1 MAKKNKQDYSNIRS
15 THTVLCPDG
24 KYRWVYD
31 VAMLKNPSILFD
43 VYWVIAISFGLVWLF
58 VLLIGACSGNAD
70 LQSIWGITKTFLL
83 LMVVFFVIGYV
94 AYFFVAWYYGW
105 KYPMLFIMDEHEVVH
120 KQLPGTE
127 GKARAIGRLTA
138 LAGAAGGKPGVVGLG
153 ILAANRTSMSTSF
166 DSVRRLVPQ
175 RRMNLIKVNGL
186 LSRNRVFVVDED
198 FDFVYDFLCRHCPQA
213 RKG

>member
-1 MAKKNKQDYSNIRS
+1 MNTAANPINIRS
-15 THTVLCPDG
+15 THPVQCPDG

-94 AYFFVAWYYGW
+94 AYFFVAWHYGW

-127 GKARAIGRLTA
+127 GKAQAIGRLTA
-138 LAGAAGGKPGVVGLG
+138 LAGAAGGKPGMVGLG

-166 DSVRRLVPQ
+166 DSVRRLVPR

-186 LSRNRVFVVDED
+186 LSRNRVFVADED
-198 FDFVYDFLCRHCPQA
+198 FDFVYEFLCRHCPKT